1 MSSKYHILFIEDS
14 QEDYLL
20 MKRSIDM
27 ANISFESERV
37 DTIANLEKQLNSTQ
51 WDCFL
56 LDYDIP
62 GHTVDEF
69 LKILH
74 DFDEYIPIIV
84 VSGII
89 AEDQVAIA
97 LQYGAR
103 DYVMKNNL
111 RRLPNV
117 ITREIESYNERNLH
131 YKTQLEKIK
140 FQEALITNNRVQ
152 EKLYQSAFD
161 YLKMSPD
168 DDIYEHLSTTL
179 HNLIPNSIV
188 TVNVYDPSRD
198 LITVRHIS
206 GLEKFN
212 SFLPGIMKK
221 YVLGK
226 EFKPTEESKEV
237 LTRGKLTD
245 LNGGLYTLL
254 FEQAPESVCSFIEK
268 QLNISTIK
276 TMGLVSGNTVHG
288 NVVILQLGEDLNISD
303 QSIETFVNVATVAL
317 RRKDSEKLIKESLY
331 EKEVMLKEIHHR
343 VKNNLQIISSLLEL
357 QSMQIKEDETKY
369 IFMDSQSRVKSMAL
383 VHEKIYQSE
392 DLSSINYRE
401 YIDQLAEYLFTSYN
415 LPHVNYSIDSE
426 EIQLPIDAAIPA
438 GIIINEL
445 ISNSLKH
452 AFPSGKKGT
461 VSVELKNSGNHVK
474 LAVMDN
480 GIGFK
485 KDIDLSKSKSLGLEL
500 VYALIQQL
508 NAKVEIETKNGT
520 KFTIMIPQ
528 NNISD

>member
-1 MSSKYHILFIEDS
+1 
-14 QEDYLL
+14 
-20 MKRSIDM
+20 MKRTIDK
-27 ANISFESERV
+27 ADLSYDSERV
-37 DTIANLEKQLNSTQ
+37 DTIANLEKQLNSTH
-51 WDCFL
+51 WDVFL

-62 GHTVDEF
+62 GHTVDQF
-69 LKILH
+69 LKILR
-74 DFDEYIPIIV
+74 DFDVSIPIIV

-89 AEDQVAIA
+89 VEDQVATA

-103 DYVMKNNL
+103 DYVMKDNL

-117 ITREIESYNERNLH
+117 VTREIKSYYDRKLH
-131 YKTQLEKIK
+131 YKTQQEKIQI
-140 FQEALITNNRVQ
+140 QEALMNHNRAQ

-168 DDIYEHLSTTL
+168 DNIFKHLSTTL
-179 HNLIPNSIV
+179 YDLIPNSII
-188 TVNVYDPSRD
+188 TVNEYDSIRD
-198 LITVRHIS
+198 LIVVRHIS

-221 YVLGK
+221 YAIGK
-226 EFKPTEESKEV
+226 EFKPTEESKQV
-237 LTRGKLTD
+237 LMRGKLID

-288 NVVILQLGEDLNISD
+288 NVVILQLGEDLFISD

-401 YIDQLAEYLFTSYN
+401 YIDQLAEYLFSSYN
-415 LPHVNYSIDSE
+415 LPHVNYYIDSD

-452 AFPSGKKGT
+452 AFPDGRKGT
-461 VSVELKNSGNHVK
+461 VSVELKNSDNHVK
-474 LAVMDN
+474 LSVMDD
-480 GIGFK
+480 GVGFK
-485 KDIDLSKSKSLGLEL
+485 KEIDLRKSKSLGLEL
-500 VYALIQQL
+500 VHALIEQL
-508 NAKVEIETKNGT
+508 NAKVQIETVNGT
-520 KFTIMIPQ
+520 KFTILIPPS
-528 NNISD
+528 NNSDKVIN